1 MTEIYHQSNLDQAAK
16 ALRQGELVAFPT
28 ETVYGLGAIANNAP
42 AVDRVFEV
50 KGRPNDNPLIVHI
63 SNLQQLEGLVHE
75 ISPLAKCLMEHFWP
89 GPLTVILPLVP
100 GSLPENVTSHK
111 VNVAVRMP
119 DNDLTLE
126 LIDRVGFPLV
136 GPSANISGKPSPT
149 SMRHVLDDFEGQI
162 NGVIDNQQELTQVG
176 VESTV
181 VYPHDGRVDILRPGV
196 ITVSDIERVCHVEV
210 TIVSAEDQLKNPNVA
225 SPGVKYR
232 HYSPHQPVIYV
243 QSAETLADWIQ
254 ILEQDPRRKGL
265 IADDDHIARLV
276 KFVSLDLVYSLGSTG
291 DTTMATRRLYDAL
304 RTMDASQCE
313 VIYLQALPEGET
325 SQAYRN
331 RAMKACS
338 FVV

>member
-1 MTEIYHQSNLDQAAK
+1 MTEIYHQSNLDQAAE
-16 ALRQGELVAFPT
+16 ALRQGDLVAFPT
-28 ETVYGLGAIANNAP
+28 ETVYGLGAIANNAQ

-63 SNLQQLEGLVHE
+63 SNLQQLEGLVQE
-75 ISPLAKCLMEHFWP
+75 ISPLAKCLMDHFWP

-100 GSLPENVTSHK
+100 GSLPDNVTSHK
-111 VNVAVRMP
+111 SNVAVRMP
-119 DNDLTLE
+119 DNELTLE

-149 SMRHVLDDFEGQI
+149 SLRHVLDDFEDRI
-162 NGVIDNQQELTQVG
+162 KGVVDNQQELTQVG

-181 VYPHDGRVDILRPGV
+181 IYPHDDRVDILRPGV
-196 ITVSDIERVCHVEV
+196 ITPKAIEQVCQKPVSIL
-210 TIVSAEDQLKNPNVA
+210 SAEDQLKNPNVA

-232 HYSPHQPVIYV
+232 HYSPRQPVV
-243 QSAETLADWIQ
+243 FVESAETLEDWIN

-276 KFVSLDLVYSLGSTG
+276 KFVSLDLVYSLGSAG
-291 DTTMATRRLYDAL
+291 DITMATRKLYDAL

-325 SQAYRN
+325 SQAFRN
-331 RAMKACS
+331 RALKACS